1 MGHEFED
8 IEIKRNA
15 PEILKEQL
23 KKRRKKAMI
32 STGAMS
38 DPYVNLENQIGYTRQ
53 CLEIIEEYGFGVTIL
68 TKSERI
74 LRDLNI
80 LKRIHAKTKC
90 VVQMTLTTCD
100 EHLVRVLEP
109 NVSTTLERFQALEI
123 FRDNEIPAVVW
134 FAPFLPFINDS
145 EENLRGLLDYC
156 IQAKVKGI
164 VCFGFG
170 MTLREGNRE
179 YFYQKLDKHFP
190 ELKERYIKQ
199 YGNDYEIPVPGSQ
212 NLYNVFKSI
221 CLEHGILYKKDEV
234 FEYLQT
240 FESKTGQLSL
250 F

>member
-1 MGHEFED
+1 MDHEFED

-15 PEILKEQL
+15 PEILEEQL

-32 STGAMS
+32 STGAMC
-38 DPYVNLENQIGYTRQ
+38 DPYVHLENQMGYTRQ
-53 CLEIIEEYGFGVTIL
+53 CLEIIEKHEFGVTIL
-68 TKSERI
+68 TKSSHI
-74 LRDLNI
+74 LRDLNM

-90 VVQMTLTTCD
+90 VVQMTLTTYD

-109 NVSTTLERFQALEI
+109 NVFTTFERFQTLEI
-123 FRDNEIPAVVW
+123 FRDNEIPTVVW

-156 IQAKVKGI
+156 IKAKVKGI

-170 MTLREGNRE
+170 MTLRDGNRE

-190 ELKERYIKQ
+190 GLKERYIKE
-199 YGNDYEIPVPGSQ
+199 YGNNYEIPVPESQ
-212 NLYNVFKSI
+212 NLYKIFKST

-234 FEYLQT
+234 FEYLQR
-240 FESKTGQLSL
+240 FESKRGQLSM